1 MKKNEKRILDAPRT
15 IDEGMIT
22 KEENKAELIK
32 MLDEIDAALQR
43 KEIQFKDAMAL
54 KRDIRVKLND
64 KFEME
69 ESTKEKRIIVVP
81 QKHDYVCPHTNR
93 ECTKMPSKEACMEYY
108 GLIEKK

>member
-1 MKKNEKRILDAPRT
+1 MKKEEKGVFKPRT

-32 MLDEIDAALQR
+32 MLDDIDDALQ
-43 KEIQFKDAMAL
+43 KKQIAFKDAMSL

-69 ESTKEKRIIVVP
+69 ESTKEKRIIIVP

-93 ECTKMPSKEACMEYY
+93 ECSKMPSKEACMEYY